1 MSCIGNILWFL
12 LCGLW
17 QGICWLLAGV
27 LWYIT
32 IVGIPIGVQCFKFAK
47 LLLFPF
53 GKDVQYGGG
62 SLSVILNVFWGQ

>member
-1 MSCIGNILWFL
+1 MSCIGNILWF

-62 SLSVILNVFWGQ
+62 SLSVILNVFWVQ

>member
-17 QGICWLLAGV
+17 QGICWVLAGV

-62 SLSVILNVFWGQ
+62 SLSVILNVFWVQ